1 MKSNTSKIAVI
12 LCALMIVYLFIIA
25 AVQADDIAGIAVSM
39 KALQSAVK
47 AGDKPQ
53 ALTLAGLTRIDGF
66 IVDPDNRDIVLY
78 GQADSSQPELY
89 FDDLVV
95 ALRNVNMSYARISGN
110 TYYYASPG
118 CSIDPDPAIIRQLQ
132 EIRNQHEDGK
142 WIDQWNEVGVSPQ
155 SVRVMGIPFNT
166 RFASIMVDAD
176 YYMKKLVN
184 GSVNPN
190 IYGFQSL
197 MGMRMDL
204 AKAQKKAGTRKP
216 DSGASINRF
225 WFYPGDCLYAFND
238 NIAALNECN
247 VKLLTELEYLADS
260 GKIAGTGQS
269 DVLAQRFADNFTANY
284 QQIEEFNPVYKELES
299 LFRFVGLA
307 KMINETKAVKLSGI
321 NTGFIDKGYDVKT
334 AAVARQLPGLTNANE
349 IRDRQRVEGG
359 YLVTTSTFVSC
370 GGVSMDM
377 HPFRNA
383 TFSTRYPVPDI
394 RQLSKTI
401 LTARS
406 SKSALSWP
414 FKVAI

>member
-1 MKSNTSKIAVI
+1 MKRYTIVLCMLAVM
-12 LCALMIVYLFIIA
+12 CLFIGVT
-25 AVQADDIAGIAVSM
+25 VQADDIAGIAVSM
-39 KALQSAVK
+39 KTLQSAVK
-47 AGDKPQ
+47 ASDNPK

-66 IVDPDNRDIVLY
+66 IVDPDNKDIVLY
-78 GQADSSQPELY
+78 GQSDPSQPALY
-89 FDDLVV
+89 FDDFVV
-95 ALRNVNMSYARISGN
+95 ALRNVNLGYAQLSGN
-110 TYYYASPG
+110 TYYYTSPG

-142 WIDQWNEVGVSPQ
+142 WIDQWNEVGASPQ
-155 SVRVMGIPFNT
+155 SVRVNGIPFTT
-166 RFASIMVDAD
+166 RFAKVMVDAD

-184 GSVNPN
+184 GSEDPGV
-190 IYGFQSL
+190 YGFQSL
-197 MGMRMDL
+197 MGMRIDL
-204 AKAQKKAGTRKP
+204 AKVQKKNGTRAP

-260 GKIAGTGQS
+260 GKIASTGQS
-269 DVLAQRFADNFTANY
+269 DALAQKFADSFTANY
-284 QQIEEFNPVYKELES
+284 GQIAEFNPVYKELEN

-307 KMINETKAVKLSGI
+307 KMLNETKAEKLSGI
-321 NTGFIDKGYDVKT
+321 NISFINKGYNVKNT
-334 AAVARQLPGLTNANE
+334 VVAKQLPGLTNANE
-349 IRDRQRVEGG
+349 IRNKQRIDGG

-370 GGVSMDM
+370 GGVSIDM

-383 TFSTRYPVPDI
+383 TFSMRYPVQDI

-401 LTARS
+401 LTDRS

-414 FKVAI
+414 FKVTI